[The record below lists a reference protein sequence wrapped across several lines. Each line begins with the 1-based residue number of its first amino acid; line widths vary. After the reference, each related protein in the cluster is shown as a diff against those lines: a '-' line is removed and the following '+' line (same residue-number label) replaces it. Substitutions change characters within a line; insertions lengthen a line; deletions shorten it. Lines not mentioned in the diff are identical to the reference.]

1 MGVIREYDLKTHA
14 YAQFGR
20 DLIKRQS
27 VQEFLHQTLTVL
39 ITISKKDLLN
49 SSAKNPNPDGI
60 VLTEN
65 DSVKALNRFRT
76 NATDFDLIVTDQ
88 TMPVIIGIS
97 LAKEILRISP
107 TIPVILFT
115 GYSECVS
122 PEQAREAGI
131 HEYVLKPPD
140 FRKLA
145 SSIQRLAFSASS

>member
-1 MGVIREYDLKTHA
+1 
-14 YAQFGR
+14 
-20 DLIKRQS
+20 
-27 VQEFLHQTLTVL
+27 
-39 ITISKKDLLN
+39 
-49 SSAKNPNPDGI
+49 
-60 VLTEN
+60 
-65 DSVKALNRFRT
+65 
-76 NATDFDLIVTDQ
+76 
-88 TMPVIIGIS
+88 MPVIIGIS

-131 HEYVLKPPD
+131 QEYVLKPPD